1 MWSRMMLICFLTN
14 GLCAFGLR
22 IMTGMGLI
30 DVYKLPYILLWY
42 AAGFVLAAA
51 ILLRGRNLADRKEL
65 GVGIG
70 LALCSV
76 GGQLGMAN
84 ALEYGIPGYVV
95 YQVVPC
101 GGLLF
106 VVLAGVLFFK
116 ERVTV
121 YGICG
126 IGLGV
131 LALALLSYG

>member
-1 MWSRMMLICFLTN
+1 MFICFLTN

-30 DVYKLPYILLWY
+30 ETYKLPYILLWY
-42 AAGFVLAAA
+42 TAGLVLAAA
-51 ILLRGRNLADRKEL
+51 VLLRGRNLADRKEL

-76 GGQLGMAN
+76 GGQLGMAG
-84 ALEYGIPGYVV
+84 ALEYGVPGYVV
-95 YQVVPC
+95 YQGAAC

-106 VVLAGVLFFK
+106 VVLTGVLFFK
-116 ERVTV
+116 ERVTI

-126 IGLGV
+126 IGLGLV
-131 LALALLSYG
+131 ALALFSYG